1 MKVEHHYDSGGA
13 MTAQNLKPYTVGI
26 AQISV
31 KLGDLEANLAKH
43 LEYVERARDAGV
55 SLLIFPELSLTG
67 YYLQDITNQIGM
79 QVSPP
84 APPLQK
90 LMDAS
95 KRYDIDICMGFVQE
109 DERYVHYIAQA
120 YIGQGEIKHVHRKVY
135 LPTYGMFDDMRY
147 VGMGRRVR
155 AFDTRFGRMGILI
168 CEDFWHLSL
177 PYLLW
182 LDGADTLLMVAAG
195 PGRGVKP
202 GDDYLDTT
210 FSVITTHRI
219 YAELF
224 TTFVYHC
231 NRVGY
236 EDGVA
241 FGGYSTIIA
250 PDGDFLAR
258 GEHFEEAL
266 ITATVNPESVRF
278 KRRSLPLLRDERPE
292 LVLRELERIV
302 QERYS

>member
-1 MKVEHHYDSGGA
+1 
-13 MTAQNLKPYTVGI
+13 MTTPDLKPYTVAI

-31 KLGDLEANLAKH
+31 KLGDLESNLKKH
-43 LEYVERARDAGV
+43 LDYIEQARDAGAA
-55 SLLIFPELSLTG
+55 LLIFPELSLTG

-79 QVSPP
+79 SVSKPRG
-84 APPLQK
+84 PLRA
-90 LMDAS
+90 LIERS
-95 KRYDIDICMGFVQE
+95 KEYDMDICVGFVE
-109 DERYVHYIAQA
+109 ESDRFVHYIAQA

-147 VGMGRRVR
+147 VGMGRNVR

-168 CEDFWHLSL
+168 CEDFWHLAL

-210 FSVITTHRI
+210 FDVITTHRI

-241 FGGYSTIIA
+241 FGGYSTVIA

-258 GEHFEEAL
+258 GEHFEECL
-266 ITATVNPESVRF
+266 VTATVNPESVRF
-278 KRRSLPLLRDERPE
+278 KRRSLPLLRDEKPE
-292 LVLRELERIV
+292 LVLRELQRIV
-302 QERYS
+302 GERYG

>member
-1 MKVEHHYDSGGA
+1 MPQPPLD
-13 MTAQNLKPYTVGI
+13 PYVVAL
-26 AQISV
+26 AQINV
-31 KLGDLEANLAKH
+31 TLGDVQANLAKH
-43 LEYVERARDAGV
+43 LDYVKKAADAGA

-67 YYLQDITNQIGM
+67 YYLMDITNQVGM
-79 QVSPP
+79 AVSPP
-84 APPLQK
+84 APPLQG
-90 LMDAS
+90 LLDAS
-95 KRYDIDICMGFVQE
+95 REHDIDICVGFVEE
-109 DERYVHYIAQA
+109 DDRFVHYISQA

-147 VGMGRRVR
+147 VGMGRQVR
-155 AFDTRFGRMGILI
+155 AFDTRFGRMGMLV

-182 LDGADTLLMVAAG
+182 IDGADTLLMVAAG

-202 GDDYLDTT
+202 GDDYLDTNYDV
-210 FSVITTHRI
+210 SMAHRM

-224 TTFVYHC
+224 TTFVFHC

-241 FGGYSTIIA
+241 FGGYSTVIA
-250 PDGDFLAR
+250 PDGDFIAR
-258 GEHFEEAL
+258 GEHFEECL
-266 ITATVNPESVRF
+266 VTATVNPESVRF

-292 LVLRELERIV
+292 LVLRELGRIV
-302 QERYS
+302 EERYT

>member
-1 MKVEHHYDSGGA
+1 
-13 MTAQNLKPYTVGI
+13 MTRPSLTPYTVGI
-26 AQISV
+26 AQINV

-43 LEYVERARDAGV
+43 LEYVERAKEAGA

-79 QVSPP
+79 SVSSPP
-84 APPLQK
+84 PPLQK

-95 KRYDIDICMGFVQE
+95 RHNDIDICVGFVEE
-109 DERYVHYIAQA
+109 DDRYVHYIAQA

-147 VGMGRRVR
+147 VGMGRKVR

-258 GEHFEEAL
+258 GEHFEECL
-266 ITATVNPESVRF
+266 VTATVNPESVRF

-292 LVLRELERIV
+292 LVLGELERIV
-302 QERYS
+302 AERYR

>member
-1 MKVEHHYDSGGA
+1 MHQVLHE
-13 MTAQNLKPYTVGI
+13 PYTVAL

-31 KLGDLEANLAKH
+31 KLGDRDANLEKH
-43 LEYVERARDAGV
+43 LDYIDQAKEAGA
-55 SLLIFPELSLTG
+55 SLLVFPELSLTG
-67 YYLQDITNQIGM
+67 YYLQDITSEIGM
-79 QVSPP
+79 RVSPP
-84 APPLQK
+84 APPLK
-90 LMDAS
+90 ALLDRS
-95 KRYDIDICMGFVQE
+95 REYDMDICVGFVE
-109 DERYVHYIAQA
+109 ESDRYVHYIAQA

-147 VGMGRRVR
+147 VGMGRQVR
-155 AFDTRFGRMGILI
+155 AFDTRFGRMGMLV
-168 CEDFWHLSL
+168 CEDFWHPVL

-210 FSVITTHRI
+210 YGVVTAHRM

-224 TTFVYHC
+224 TTFVFHC

-241 FGGYSTIIA
+241 FGGYSTVIA

-258 GEHFEEAL
+258 GEHFEECL
-266 ITATVNPESVRF
+266 VTTTVNPESVRY

-302 QERYS
+302 RERYS

>member
-1 MKVEHHYDSGGA
+1 MSQLPLQPYKVA
-13 MTAQNLKPYTVGI
+13 L
-26 AQISV
+26 AQINV
-31 KLGDLEANLAKH
+31 TLGDLEANLAKH
-43 LEYVERARDAGV
+43 LHYIERAKEEGA
-55 SLLIFPELSLTG
+55 SLLVFPELSLTG
-67 YYLQDITNQIGM
+67 YYLQDITNEIGM
-79 QVSPP
+79 SVSPP

-90 LMDAS
+90 LLDAS
-95 KRYDIDICMGFVQE
+95 RKHNLDICVGFIQE

-120 YIGQGEIKHVHRKVY
+120 YIGQGEIKHIHRKVY

-147 VGMGRRVR
+147 VGMGRHVR

-168 CEDFWHLSL
+168 CEDFWHLAL

-182 LDGADTLLMVAAG
+182 LDGADTLVMVAAG

-210 FSVITTHRI
+210 YSVSQAHRM

-224 TTFVYHC
+224 TTYVFHC

-241 FGGYSTIIA
+241 FGGYSTVIA
-250 PDGDFLAR
+250 PDGDVLAK
-258 GEHFEEAL
+258 GEHFEECL
-266 ITATVNPESVRF
+266 VTATINPESVRF

-292 LVLRELERIV
+292 LVLRELKRIV
-302 QERYS
+302 GERYS

>member
-1 MKVEHHYDSGGA
+1 MGTRG
-13 MTAQNLKPYTVGI
+13 LKPYTVGI

-31 KLGDLEANLAKH
+31 KLGDLEANVAKH
-43 LEYVERARDAGV
+43 LDYVEQAREAGV

-79 QVSPP
+79 SVSEPP
-84 APPLQK
+84 APLRK
-90 LMDAS
+90 LMEAS
-95 KRYDIDICMGFVQE
+95 EKYDMDICVGFVE
-109 DERYVHYIAQA
+109 ESDRFVHYIAQA

-147 VGMGRRVR
+147 VGMGRQVR

-168 CEDFWHLSL
+168 CEDFWHMAL

-210 FSVITTHRI
+210 FDVITTHRI

-241 FGGYSTIIA
+241 FGGYSTVIA

-258 GEHFEEAL
+258 GEHFEECL
-266 ITATVNPESVRF
+266 VTATVNPESVKY
-278 KRRSLPLLRDERPE
+278 KRRSLPLLRDEKPE
-292 LVLRELERIV
+292 LVLRELQRIV
-302 QERYS
+302 EERYS

>member
-1 MKVEHHYDSGGA
+1 MP
-13 MTAQNLKPYTVGI
+13 QIPYEPYMVAL

-31 KLGDLEANLAKH
+31 KLGDRDANLQKH
-43 LEYVERARDAGV
+43 LDYIDQAKEAGA
-55 SLLIFPELSLTG
+55 SLIVFPELSLTG
-67 YYLQDITNQIGM
+67 YYLQDITSEVGM
-79 QVSPP
+79 RVSPP
-84 APPLQK
+84 APPLK
-90 LMDAS
+90 ELLDRS
-95 KRYDIDICMGFVQE
+95 REYDMDICVGFVE
-109 DERYVHYIAQA
+109 ESDRYVHYIAQA
-120 YIGQGEIKHVHRKVY
+120 YIGQGEIKHIHRKVY

-147 VGMGRRVR
+147 VGMGRQVR
-155 AFDTRFGRMGILI
+155 AFDTRFGRMGMLV
-168 CEDFWHLSL
+168 CEDFWHPAL

-210 FSVITTHRI
+210 YNVITAHRM

-224 TTFVYHC
+224 TTFVFHC

-241 FGGYSTIIA
+241 FGGYSTVIA

-258 GEHFEEAL
+258 GEHFEECL
-266 ITATVNPESVRF
+266 VTTTVNPESVRY

-302 QERYS
+302 RERYS

>member
-1 MKVEHHYDSGGA
+1 MSSSAPKIE
-13 MTAQNLKPYTVGI
+13 PYTAAL
-26 AQISV
+26 AQIDV
-31 KLGDLEANLAKH
+31 KLGDLDANLRKH
-43 LEYVERARDAGV
+43 VEYVEQAQEAGA

-67 YYLQDITNQIGM
+67 YYLQDITNEIGLR
-79 QVSPP
+79 VSPP
-84 APPLQK
+84 APPLQT
-90 LMDAS
+90 LLDAS
-95 KRYDIDICMGFVQE
+95 RKHDIDICVGFIE
-109 DERYVHYIAQA
+109 ESDRFVHYIAQA

-147 VGMGRRVR
+147 VGMGRHVR
-155 AFDTRFGRMGILI
+155 AFDTRFGRMGMLI
-168 CEDFWHLSL
+168 CEDYWHPAL

-202 GDDYLDTT
+202 GDDYLDT
-210 FSVITTHRI
+210 SHAVSMTHRM

-224 TTFVYHC
+224 TTFVFHC

-250 PDGDFLAR
+250 PDGDFLAQ
-258 GEHFEEAL
+258 GEHFEERL
-266 ITATVNPESVRF
+266 VTAQVDPEAVRI

-292 LVLRELERIV
+292 LVLKELQRIV
-302 QERYS
+302 GERYS

>member
-1 MKVEHHYDSGGA
+1 MS
-13 MTAQNLKPYTVGI
+13 AQNLKPYTVAI
-26 AQISV
+26 AQINV

-43 LEYVERARDAGV
+43 LDYIEQAREAKA
-55 SLLIFPELSLTG
+55 SLIIFPELSLTG

-79 QVSPP
+79 SVSNPP
-84 APPLQK
+84 PPLQK
-90 LMDAS
+90 LMEKS
-95 KRYDIDICMGFVQE
+95 REYDMDICVGFVE
-109 DERYVHYIAQA
+109 ESDRFVHYIAQA

-147 VGMGRRVR
+147 VGMGQKVR

-168 CEDFWHLSL
+168 CEDFWHLAL

-210 FSVITTHRI
+210 FDVITTHRI

-224 TTFVYHC
+224 TTFVYHS

-241 FGGYSTIIA
+241 FGGYSTVIA

-258 GEHFEEAL
+258 GEHFEEGL
-266 ITATVNPESVRF
+266 VTATVNPESVRY

-292 LVLRELERIV
+292 LVLRELQRIV
-302 QERYS
+302 DERYS

>member
-1 MKVEHHYDSGGA
+1 MGRKVGE
-13 MTAQNLKPYTVGI
+13 PYTVAL
-26 AQISV
+26 AQINSV
-31 KLGDLEANLAKH
+31 LGDVECNLKKH
-43 LEYVERARDAGV
+43 LEYVDRARDEGA
-55 SLLIFPELSLTG
+55 SLVVFPELSLTG
-67 YYLQDITNQIGM
+67 YYLMDITGEVGM
-79 QVSPP
+79 RLDPP

-90 LMDAS
+90 LLDAS
-95 KRYDIDICMGFVQE
+95 RKGDIDICVGFVEE
-109 DERYVHYIAQA
+109 DARYVHYIAQA
-120 YIGQGEIKHVHRKVY
+120 YISEGEIRHVHRKVY

-147 VGMGRRVR
+147 VGMGRTVR
-155 AFDTRFGRMGILI
+155 AFDTRHGRMGMLV

-182 LDGADTLLMVAAG
+182 LDGADTLLLVAAG

-202 GDDYLDTT
+202 GDDYLDTNY
-210 FSVITTHRI
+210 SVSMAHRM

-224 TTFVYHC
+224 TTFVFHC

-241 FGGYSTIIA
+241 FGGYSTVIA

-258 GEHFEEAL
+258 GEHFEESL
-266 ITATVNPESVRF
+266 ITAQVDPESIRY

-292 LVLRELERIV
+292 MVLRELERIV
-302 QERYS
+302 KERYR

>member
-1 MKVEHHYDSGGA
+1 MIQSPLE
-13 MTAQNLKPYTVGI
+13 PYTVAL
-26 AQISV
+26 AQITA
-31 KLGDLEANLAKH
+31 KLGDLDANLCKH
-43 LEYVERARDAGV
+43 LEYVEKAKEAGA

-67 YYLQDITNQIGM
+67 YYLQDITNEIGM
-79 QVSPP
+79 RVSPP

-90 LMDAS
+90 LLDAS
-95 KRYDIDICMGFVQE
+95 KEHDIDICVGFVE
-109 DERYVHYIAQA
+109 ESERFVHYIAQA
-120 YIGQGEIKHVHRKVY
+120 YIGKGEIKHVHRKVY

-155 AFDTRFGRMGILI
+155 AFDTRFGRMGMLV
-168 CEDFWHLSL
+168 CEDFWHLAL

-202 GDDYLDTT
+202 GDDYLDT
-210 FSVITTHRI
+210 SHAVSMTHRM

-224 TTFVYHC
+224 TTFVFHC

-241 FGGYSTIIA
+241 FGGYSTVIA
-250 PDGDFLAR
+250 PDGDFLAK
-258 GEHFEEAL
+258 GEHFEECL
-266 ITATVNPESVRF
+266 VTAQVDPESVRI

-292 LVLRELERIV
+292 LVLKELERIV
-302 QERYS
+302 GERYS

>member
-1 MKVEHHYDSGGA
+1 MSRPPLE
-13 MTAQNLKPYTVGI
+13 PYIVAL
-26 AQISV
+26 AQINV
-31 KLGDLEANLAKH
+31 TLGDVEANLKKH
-43 LEYVERARDAGV
+43 LDYVEKAKQAGAH
-55 SLLIFPELSLTG
+55 LLVFPELSMTG

-79 QVSPP
+79 CISPP
-84 APPLQK
+84 AVPLRI

-95 KRYDIDICMGFVQE
+95 REHDMDICVGFVE
-109 DERYVHYIAQA
+109 ESDRFVHYIAHA

-147 VGMGRRVR
+147 VGWGHQVR
-155 AFDTRFGRMGILI
+155 AFDTRFGRMGMLI
-168 CEDFWHLSL
+168 CEDFWHLTL

-182 LDGADTLLMVAAG
+182 LDGADTLVMVAAG

-202 GDDYLDTT
+202 GDDYLDTNHD
-210 FSVITTHRI
+210 VAMTHRV

-224 TTFVYHC
+224 TTFLFHC

-241 FGGYSTIIA
+241 FGGYSTVIA
-250 PDGDFLAR
+250 PDGDFIAQ
-258 GEHFEEAL
+258 GEHFEECL
-266 ITATVNPESVRF
+266 VTATINPESVRF

-292 LVLRELERIV
+292 LVLKELGRIV
-302 QERYS
+302 RERYS

>member
-1 MKVEHHYDSGGA
+1 MS
-13 MTAQNLKPYTVGI
+13 QSSLQPYTVAL
-26 AQISV
+26 AQINV
-31 KLGDLEANLAKH
+31 TLGDLETNLTKH
-43 LEYVERARDAGV
+43 LQYVEQAKEAGA
-55 SLLIFPELSLTG
+55 SLLVFPELSLTG
-67 YYLQDITNQIGM
+67 YYLQDITNEIGM
-79 QVSPP
+79 SVSPP

-90 LMDAS
+90 LLDAS
-95 KRYDIDICMGFVQE
+95 RKHDIDICVGFVQE

-120 YIGQGEIKHVHRKVY
+120 YIGQGEIKHIHRKVY

-147 VGMGRRVR
+147 VGMGRHVR
-155 AFDTRFGRMGILI
+155 AFDTRFGRMGMLV
-168 CEDFWHLSL
+168 CEDFWHLAL

-202 GDDYLDTT
+202 GDDYLDTNYDV
-210 FSVITTHRI
+210 SMAHRM

-224 TTFVYHC
+224 TTFVFHC

-241 FGGYSTIIA
+241 FGGYSTVIA
-250 PDGDFLAR
+250 PDGDFLAK
-258 GEHFEEAL
+258 GENFEESL
-266 ITATVNPESVRF
+266 VTAIINPESVRF

-292 LVLRELERIV
+292 LVLRELQRIV
-302 QERYS
+302 EERYT

>member
-1 MKVEHHYDSGGA
+1 MGEASL
-13 MTAQNLKPYTVGI
+13 QPYTLAL
-26 AQISV
+26 AQIDV
-31 KLGDLEANLAKH
+31 TLGDLEANLAKH
-43 LEYVERARDAGV
+43 LEYVERAKDAGA

-79 QVSPP
+79 CVSPP

-90 LMDAS
+90 LLKAS
-95 KRYDIDICMGFVQE
+95 RDHDLDIVVGFVEE
-109 DERYVHYIAQA
+109 DNRYVPYIAQA
-120 YIGQGEIKHVHRKVY
+120 YIERGEIRHVHRKVY

-147 VGMGRRVR
+147 VGIGRKVR

-168 CEDFWHLSL
+168 CEDFWHLAL

-210 FSVITTHRI
+210 YDLSMAHRM

-224 TTFVYHC
+224 TTFVFHC

-241 FGGYSTIIA
+241 FGGYSTVIA

-258 GEHFEEAL
+258 GEHFEECL
-266 ITATVNPESVRF
+266 VTATVNPESVRF
-278 KRRSLPLLRDERPE
+278 KRRGLPLLRDERPE
-292 LVLRELERIV
+292 LVLKELQRIV

>member
-1 MKVEHHYDSGGA
+1 MPQPPLD
-13 MTAQNLKPYTVGI
+13 PYVVAL
-26 AQISV
+26 AQINV
-31 KLGDLEANLAKH
+31 TLGDVQANLAKH
-43 LEYVERARDAGV
+43 LEYVEKAADAGA

-67 YYLQDITNQIGM
+67 YYLMDITNQVGM
-79 QVSPP
+79 AVSPP
-84 APPLQK
+84 APPLQA
-90 LMDAS
+90 LLDAS
-95 KRYDIDICMGFVQE
+95 RDRNIDICVGFVEE
-109 DERYVHYIAQA
+109 DDRFVHYISQA

-147 VGMGRRVR
+147 VGMGRQVR
-155 AFDTRFGRMGILI
+155 AFDTRFGRMGILV

-182 LDGADTLLMVAAG
+182 VDGADTLLMVAAG

-202 GDDYLDTT
+202 GDDYLDTAYDV
-210 FSVITTHRI
+210 SMAHRM

-224 TTFVYHC
+224 TTFLFHC

-241 FGGYSTIIA
+241 FGGCSTVIA
-250 PDGDFLAR
+250 PDGDFIAR
-258 GEHFEEAL
+258 GEHFEECL
-266 ITATVNPESVRF
+266 VTATINPESVRF

-292 LVLRELERIV
+292 LVLRELGRIV
-302 QERYS
+302 EERYS

>member
-1 MKVEHHYDSGGA
+1 
-13 MTAQNLKPYTVGI
+13 MTAQSLSPYTVAI
-26 AQISV
+26 AQINV

-43 LEYVERARDAGV
+43 LDYIEQAREAGA
-55 SLLIFPELSLTG
+55 SLVIFPELSLTG

-79 QVSPP
+79 SVSNPP
-84 APPLQK
+84 PPLQK
-90 LMDAS
+90 LIDVS
-95 KRYDIDICMGFVQE
+95 KKHNIDICVGFIE
-109 DERYVHYIAQA
+109 ESDRFVHYIAQA

-147 VGMGRRVR
+147 VGMGQRVR
-155 AFDTRFGRMGILI
+155 AFDTRLGRMGILV
-168 CEDFWHLSL
+168 CEDFWHLAL

-210 FSVITTHRI
+210 FDVITTHRI

-241 FGGYSTIIA
+241 FGGYSTVIA

-258 GEHFEEAL
+258 GEHFEECL
-266 ITATVNPESVRF
+266 VTATVNPESVRY

-292 LVLRELERIV
+292 LVLRELQRIV
-302 QERYS
+302 GERYS

>member
-1 MKVEHHYDSGGA
+1 M
-13 MTAQNLKPYTVGI
+13 AQPSHEPYTVAL
-26 AQISV
+26 AQIDV
-31 KLGDLEANLAKH
+31 TLGDLECNLTKH
-43 LEYVERARDAGV
+43 LEYVERAREAGA
-55 SLLIFPELSLTG
+55 SLLVFPELSLTG

-79 QVSPP
+79 CVSPP

-90 LMDAS
+90 LLDAS
-95 KRYDIDICMGFVQE
+95 KKHGMDICVGFVEE
-109 DERYVHYIAQA
+109 DDRYVHYIAQA
-120 YIGQGEIKHVHRKVY
+120 YIGEGEIKHIHRKVY

-147 VGMGRRVR
+147 VGMGRQVR
-155 AFDTRFGRMGILI
+155 AFDTRFGRMGMLV

-182 LDGADTLLMVAAG
+182 LDGADTLLLVAAG

-202 GDDYLDTT
+202 GDDYLDTNY
-210 FSVITTHRI
+210 SVSMAHRM

-224 TTFVYHC
+224 TTFVFHC

-241 FGGYSTIIA
+241 FGGYSTVIA
-250 PDGDFLAR
+250 PDGDFLVR
-258 GEHFEEAL
+258 GEHFEECL
-266 ITATVNPESVRF
+266 VTAKVTPESVRF

-302 QERYS
+302 AERYS

>member
-1 MKVEHHYDSGGA
+1 
-13 MTAQNLKPYTVGI
+13 MTRPSLTPYTVGI
-26 AQISV
+26 AQINV

-43 LEYVERARDAGV
+43 LEYVERAKEAGA

-79 QVSPP
+79 SVSDPP
-84 APPLQK
+84 PPLQK
-90 LMDAS
+90 LIDAS
-95 KRYDIDICMGFVQE
+95 KSNDIDICVGFVEE
-109 DERYVHYIAQA
+109 DDRYVHYIAQA

-147 VGMGRRVR
+147 VGMGRKVR

-231 NRVGY
+231 NRGGY
-236 EDGVA
+236 EHGVA

-258 GEHFEEAL
+258 GEHFEECL
-266 ITATVNPESVRF
+266 VTATVNPESVRF

-292 LVLRELERIV
+292 LVLSELERIV
-302 QERYS
+302 EERYR

>member
-1 MKVEHHYDSGGA
+1 M
-13 MTAQNLKPYTVGI
+13 AQPPLEPYTVAL

-31 KLGDLEANLAKH
+31 TLGDLDANLCKH
-43 LEYVERARDAGV
+43 LDYVEQAKEAGA

-79 QVSPP
+79 CVSPP
-84 APPLQK
+84 APPLKK
-90 LMDAS
+90 LIDAS
-95 KRYDIDICMGFVQE
+95 RKHDVDICVGFVE
-109 DERYVHYIAQA
+109 ESDRFVHYIAQA
-120 YIGQGEIKHVHRKVY
+120 YIERGEIKHVHRKVY

-147 VGMGRRVR
+147 VGMGRTVR

-168 CEDFWHLSL
+168 CEDFWHIAL

-202 GDDYLDTT
+202 GDDYLDT
-210 FSVITTHRI
+210 SHDVSLAHRI

-224 TTFVYHC
+224 TTFLFHC

-241 FGGYSTIIA
+241 FGGYSTVMA
-250 PDGDFLAR
+250 PDGDTLAR
-258 GEHFEEAL
+258 GEHFEECL
-266 ITATVNPESVRF
+266 VTATVNPESVRF

-292 LVLRELERIV
+292 LVLRELERIIR
-302 QERYS
+302 ERYS

>member
-1 MKVEHHYDSGGA
+1 M
-13 MTAQNLKPYTVGI
+13 AQPSHEPYTVAL
-26 AQISV
+26 AQIDV
-31 KLGDLEANLAKH
+31 TLGDLDCNLTKH
-43 LEYVERARDAGV
+43 LEYVERAREAGA

-79 QVSPP
+79 CVSPP

-90 LMDAS
+90 LLDAS
-95 KRYDIDICMGFVQE
+95 KKHKMDICVGFVEE
-109 DERYVHYIAQA
+109 DDRYVHYIAQA
-120 YIGQGEIKHVHRKVY
+120 YIGEGEIKHIHRKVY

-147 VGMGRRVR
+147 VGMGRQVR
-155 AFDTRFGRMGILI
+155 AFDTRFGRMGMLV

-182 LDGADTLLMVAAG
+182 LDGADTLLLVAAG

-202 GDDYLDTT
+202 GDDYLDTNY
-210 FSVITTHRI
+210 SVSMAHRM

-224 TTFVYHC
+224 TTFVFHC

-241 FGGYSTIIA
+241 FGGYSTVIA
-250 PDGDFLAR
+250 PDGDFLVR
-258 GEHFEEAL
+258 GEHFEECL
-266 ITATVNPESVRF
+266 VTATVTPELVRF

-302 QERYS
+302 SERYS

>member
-1 MKVEHHYDSGGA
+1 MPQVSCE
-13 MTAQNLKPYTVGI
+13 PYTVAL

-31 KLGDLEANLAKH
+31 KLGDRDANLQKH
-43 LEYVERARDAGV
+43 LDYIDQAKEARA
-55 SLLIFPELSLTG
+55 SLIVFPELSLTG
-67 YYLQDITNQIGM
+67 YYLQDITSEVGM
-79 QVSPP
+79 RVSPP
-84 APPLQK
+84 APPLK
-90 LMDAS
+90 ELLDRS
-95 KRYDIDICMGFVQE
+95 REYDMDICVGFVE
-109 DERYVHYIAQA
+109 ESDRYVHYIAQA

-147 VGMGRRVR
+147 VGMGRQVR
-155 AFDTRFGRMGILI
+155 AFDTRFGRMGMLV
-168 CEDFWHLSL
+168 CEDFWHPVL

-210 FSVITTHRI
+210 YDVITAHRM

-224 TTFVYHC
+224 TTFVFHC

-241 FGGYSTIIA
+241 FGGYSTVIA

-258 GEHFEEAL
+258 GEHFEECL
-266 ITATVNPESVRF
+266 VTTTVNPESVRY

-302 QERYS
+302 KERYS

>member
-1 MKVEHHYDSGGA
+1 M
-13 MTAQNLKPYTVGI
+13 AQPPLEPYTVAL
-26 AQISV
+26 AQITV
-31 KLGDLEANLAKH
+31 KLGDMASNLQKH
-43 LEYVERARDAGV
+43 LEYVVKAKDAGA

-67 YYLQDITNQIGM
+67 YYLQDITHEIGIPI
-79 QVSPP
+79 SPP
-84 APPLQK
+84 GEPLKQ
-90 LMDAS
+90 LMEAS
-95 KRYDIDICMGFVQE
+95 RKHNIDICVGFIE
-109 DERYVHYIAQA
+109 ESDRFVHYIAQA
-120 YIGQGEIKHVHRKVY
+120 YIGEGEIKHVHRKVY

-147 VGMGRRVR
+147 VGWGHEVR

-168 CEDFWHLSL
+168 CEDFWHLSM

-202 GDDYLDTT
+202 GDDYLDTNYD
-210 FSVITTHRI
+210 VAMTHRV

-224 TTFVYHC
+224 TTFIFHC

-241 FGGYSTIIA
+241 FGGYSTVIA
-250 PDGDFLAR
+250 PDGDFLAK
-258 GEHFEEAL
+258 GEHFEECL
-266 ITATVNPESVRF
+266 VTAVVNPESIRF

-292 LVLRELERIV
+292 VTLRELQRIV
-302 QERYS
+302 KERYS

>member
-1 MKVEHHYDSGGA
+1 M
-13 MTAQNLKPYTVGI
+13 AQPHEPYTVAL
-26 AQISV
+26 AQINV
-31 KLGDLEANLAKH
+31 KLGDLQSNLAKH
-43 LEYVERARDAGV
+43 LEYIERAKEAGA
-55 SLLIFPELSLTG
+55 SLLVFPELSLTG
-67 YYLQDITNQIGM
+67 YYLMDITNQIGM
-79 QVSPP
+79 PVSPP
-84 APPLQK
+84 APPLQA
-90 LMDAS
+90 LLDAS
-95 KRYDIDICMGFVQE
+95 RQHDMDVCVGFVE
-109 DERYVHYIAQA
+109 ESDRYVHYIAQA
-120 YIGQGEIKHVHRKVY
+120 YIGQGEIRHVHRKVY

-147 VGMGRRVR
+147 VGMGRQVR
-155 AFDTRFGRMGILI
+155 AFDTRFGRMGILV

-210 FSVITTHRI
+210 YSVITTHRM

-224 TTFVYHC
+224 TTFVFHC

-241 FGGYSTIIA
+241 FGGYSTVIA

-258 GEHFEEAL
+258 GEHFEECL
-266 ITATVNPESVRF
+266 VTATVNPESVRF

-302 QERYS
+302 GERYS